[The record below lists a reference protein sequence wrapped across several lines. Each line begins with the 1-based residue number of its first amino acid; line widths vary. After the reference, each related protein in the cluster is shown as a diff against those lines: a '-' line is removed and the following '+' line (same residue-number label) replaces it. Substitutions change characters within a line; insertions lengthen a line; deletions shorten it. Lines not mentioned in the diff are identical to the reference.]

1 MNEELLEKT
10 LQYIKE
16 KFQNDY
22 SGHDYYHSVRV
33 YKLATSICKEENAD
47 LEIVQLASLLH
58 DVDDYKLFGGN
69 VGAYSNAETFLKDN
83 KISDTKI
90 KAICD
95 IISSISFKGTDT
107 QVPQSREG
115 KIVQDADRLD
125 AIGAIGI
132 ARTFA
137 YGGSK
142 NRILHIP
149 DEKPRND
156 MNFEEYST
164 SNGTTIN
171 HFYEKLLKLT
181 DLMNTET
188 AKRIAEHRHKY
199 MENFLTEFY
208 NEWDGII

>member
-1 MNEELLEKT
+1 M
-10 LQYIKE
+10 
-16 KFQNDY
+16 
-22 SGHDYYHSVRV
+22 
-33 YKLATSICKEENAD
+33 
-47 LEIVQLASLLH
+47 
-58 DVDDYKLFGGN
+58 
-69 VGAYSNAETFLKDN
+69 DN

-90 KAICD
+90 KVICN
-95 IISSISFKGTDT
+95 IISSVSFKGTDT
-107 QVPQSREG
+107 QVPQSKEG
-115 KIVQDADRLD
+115 KIVQDADRID

-142 NRILHIP
+142 NRALHIP
-149 DEKPRND
+149 NEKPRDN

-171 HFYEKLLKLT
+171 HFYEKLLKLK

-188 AKRIAEHRHKY
+188 AKKIAGSRHKY
-199 MENFLTEFY
+199 MENFLSEFL

>member
-1 MNEELLEKT
+1 MNEELLQKT
-10 LQYIKE
+10 LSYIKE
-16 KFQNDY
+16 RFQKDF

-33 YKLATSICKEENAD
+33 YKLATSICKNEGTD

-69 VGAYSNAETFLKDN
+69 VGGYSNAEAFLKDN
-83 KISDTKI
+83 GVLDIKI
-90 KAICD
+90 KHICS

-107 QVPQSREG
+107 QVPESMEG

-142 NRILHIP
+142 NRAMYIP
-149 DEKPRND
+149 DEKPHED
-156 MNFEEYST
+156 MNLEEYASST
-164 SNGTTIN
+164 GTTIN
-171 HFYEKLLKLT
+171 HFYEKLLKLK

-188 AKRIAEHRHKY
+188 AKNIAESRHKY
-199 MENFLTEFY
+199 MESFLKEFY